1 MLKKVKD
8 NLGLFV
14 TGLALMSSV
23 GAGIQSL
30 NAVLTT
36 LTGIDDRMNNIE
48 YEFYQLKESTMVS
61 NDIAILYEKINQLEQ
76 VAYNAEYLETE
87 LTTLRANYQ
96 NLESEVRD
104 LEWKLEDFQARY
116 ISELNNPAQDSQ
128 SYELMKW
135 EWQDLLKKVTI
146 LETNQLETWQL
157 DDLKNRIAYV
167 EAMMHGH

>member
-36 LTGIDDRMNNIE
+36 LTGIDDRMNTIE
-48 YEFYQLKESTMVS
+48 YEFTSLKESTYVQ
-61 NDIAILYEKINQLEQ
+61 NDIAVLYEKIQQLEQ

-96 NLESEVRD
+96 NLDSELRD

-116 ISELNNPAQDSQ
+116 ISELNNPPQDTQ

-167 EAMMHGH
+167 EAMIHGH

>member
-1 MLKKVKD
+1 MLKKLKD
-8 NLGLFV
+8 NLGLVV
-14 TGLALMSSV
+14 TGIALMSSV
-23 GAGIQSL
+23 GAGVQSL
-30 NAVLTT
+30 NAVLQT

-61 NDIAILYEKINQLEQ
+61 NDIAILYEKIYQLEQ
-76 VAYNAEYLETE
+76 VAYDAEYLETE

-96 NLESEVRD
+96 NLDNEVRD

-116 ISELNNPAQDSQ
+116 TSELNNPPQDTQ

-135 EWQDLLKKVTI
+135 EWQDLLKKVTV

-157 DDLKNRIAYV
+157 DDTKNRIAYL
-167 EAMMHGH
+167 EAQMHGR